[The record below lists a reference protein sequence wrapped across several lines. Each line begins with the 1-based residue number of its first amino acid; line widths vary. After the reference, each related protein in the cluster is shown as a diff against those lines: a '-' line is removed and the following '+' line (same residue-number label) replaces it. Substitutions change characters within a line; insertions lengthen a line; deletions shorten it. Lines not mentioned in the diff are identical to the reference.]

1 MGGGLH
7 FLVEIELEMAKMPAF
22 TNLKVRVKLWNLADL
37 DFDLDPNQESTPN
50 LKLCIYQNIEY
61 LSLK

>member
-22 TNLKVRVKLWNLADL
+22 TNLNRRSGVYMEMVN
-37 DFDLDPNQESTPN
+37 T
-50 LKLCIYQNIEY
+50 
-61 LSLK
+61 